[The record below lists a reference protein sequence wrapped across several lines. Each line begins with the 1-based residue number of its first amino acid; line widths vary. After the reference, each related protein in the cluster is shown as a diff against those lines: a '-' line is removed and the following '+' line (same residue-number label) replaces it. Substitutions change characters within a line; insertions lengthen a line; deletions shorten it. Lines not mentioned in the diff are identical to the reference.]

1 MENMGNMENIEKNGV
16 NLKDLISID
25 NIPKEL
31 LDSMNDL
38 NLDSNSVVE
47 KELTEEERKKNIE
60 LLKKKLQVKQSETR
74 NKRRN
79 KISKEDDKMKMLKEN
94 PLFKSLGSNLDGIDI
109 KSVINNMASKMCTD
123 SKQKKMVKKQM
134 EKLVEQIKNQESK

>member
-1 MENMGNMENIEKNGV
+1 MENIEKNGV

-47 KELTEEERKKNIE
+47 KELTEEQRKKNIE
-60 LLKKKLQVKQSETR
+60 LLKKKLQIKQSETR

-94 PLFKSLGSNLDGIDI
+94 PLFKNLGSNLDGIDI
-109 KSVINNMASKMCTD
+109 KSVINNMA
-123 SKQKKMVKKQM
+123 
-134 EKLVEQIKNQESK
+134 